1 MDNKS
6 LRDKK
11 NDITSQ
17 IKTLEMQLKNE
28 DFKDKDNGRQLAL
41 DIIDLRTSLD
51 EKARRTGKFAGLT
64 RKDTNRQLL
73 MGKVSTRQLESL
85 SGLDLVLVDL
95 SRVLIVALVL
105 EFLDGVLTDLLI
117 SLTRSVIIGSHG
129 HLPVRTRDV
138 DNSLAAS
145 CDRTTF
151 APLCITPVKS
161 ADSAQ

>member
-1 MDNKS
+1 
-6 LRDKK
+6 
-11 NDITSQ
+11 
-17 IKTLEMQLKNE
+17 
-28 DFKDKDNGRQLAL
+28 
-41 DIIDLRTSLD
+41 LRTSLD

-73 MGKVSTRQLESL
+73 MGKVSTGQLESL

-105 EFLDGVLTDLLI
+105 ELLDGVLTDLLI